1 MNQRLFQVQSGSRV
15 LPAAVRV
22 SARARHVRLRVV
34 PGLGLEVV
42 VPKGCDPGLVPEII
56 RKEQG
61 WIDAHSAA
69 IERAATKADKSGIL
83 PARIQLK
90 AVQKEVQVSYIRR
103 SSRRPGVQASGP
115 GRMTVCADPELEAET
130 CLNLLQAWLK
140 REARSS
146 LEAWVQDLAEKHSFF
161 VARVQVRRQKTR
173 WGSMS
178 STGTMSL
185 NCLLLF
191 LNPCLV
197 EAVIL
202 HELCHIRFPDHGPGF
217 AALLTSLCPEWPEL
231 RAELRHGARAGVP
244 IWAQV
249 EL

>member
-15 LPAAVRV
+15 LPAAVRM
-22 SARARHVRLRVV
+22 SARARHVRLRIV

-42 VPKGCDPGLVPEII
+42 VPEGCDPGLVSAII

-69 IERAATKADKSGIL
+69 IQRAATGADSSGIL
-83 PARIQLK
+83 PDRIRLR
-90 AVQKEVQVSYIRR
+90 AVQKDVQVSYSRR
-103 SSRRPGVQASGP
+103 SSRRPSIEVSGP
-115 GRMTVCADPELEAET
+115 GKIAVGADPGFEAET
-130 CLNLLQAWLK
+130 CLGLLQAWLK

-146 LEAWVQDLAEKHSFF
+146 LEAWVQDLAEEHSFSL
-161 VARVQVRRQKTR
+161 ARVQVRRQKTR

-191 LNPCLV
+191 LKPCLV
-197 EAVIL
+197 QAVIL

-217 AALLTSLCPEWPEL
+217 TTLLTSLCPEWPEL
-231 RAELRHGARAGVP
+231 RAELRYGARASVP

-249 EL
+249 EQ